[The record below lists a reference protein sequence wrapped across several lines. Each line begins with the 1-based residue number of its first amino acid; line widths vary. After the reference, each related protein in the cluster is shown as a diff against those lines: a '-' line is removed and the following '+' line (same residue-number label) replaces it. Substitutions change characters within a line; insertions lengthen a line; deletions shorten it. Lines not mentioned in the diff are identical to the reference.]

1 MDTMNT
7 RRHSKLKKVAAFTAG
22 LLLSTN
28 LLLLHPGSISAATRN
43 EPSAWALEDVS
54 KAYTH
59 NLVPYG
65 LMNNFRND
73 ITRAELSQIA
83 VRLYESLTGLKAVTP
98 TANPFKDTKDE
109 NVLKAYAL
117 NIVGGMGNKRFAP
130 NEPVTREQIAV
141 MLYNTLQKA
150 NMADRLKSTPSQ
162 AFTDAGSIASWA
174 GSAVDKLSSSGI
186 LQGTA
191 SKGGNVFQPK
201 AKASREQ
208 IFALAYRINDLY
220 GPIYVRSEYELLG
233 AVEQTDKTLL
243 FQDDKAKKIYEESVR
258 VVAQIIKPGMS
269 DIEKEIAIHD
279 YIVLHT
285 AYDYDNF
292 LKDTIPDDSYSA
304 YGVLFHG
311 IAVCQGY
318 AYAAHLLLELT
329 GIDSQIVIGTA
340 DGISHGW
347 NKVKIGNEYYN
358 LDVTWD
364 DPVPDEEGRL
374 TYSYFNVTD
383 KELMKDHIWDNSKW
397 PEATATAFNYYE
409 YKNLAVHSYEQLKE
423 RIFSAVAS
431 HETALTFKLA
441 YEGASMADLTSAM
454 NLTHGLSGY
463 SYSYNNLSIT
473 LELQYR

>member
-1 MDTMNT
+1 MKPRT
-7 RRHSKLKKVAAFTAG
+7 HSKLKKIAAFTAG

-28 LLLLHPGSISAATRN
+28 ILLLHPGSISAANRN
-43 EPSAWALEDVS
+43 EPSAWAVEDVS

-65 LMNNFRND
+65 LMNNFRSD

-83 VRLYESLTGLKAVTP
+83 VRLYESLTGVKAITP
-98 TANPFKDTKDE
+98 ALNPFKDTKDE

-117 NIVGGMGNKRFAP
+117 NIVGGLGNKRFAP
-130 NEPVTREQIAV
+130 NELVTREQIAV

-150 NMADRLKSTPSQ
+150 NLADRLKSTQPQ
-162 AFTDAGSIASWA
+162 TFTDAASIAGWA
-174 GSAVDKLSSSGI
+174 GSAVDQLASSGI
-186 LQGTA
+186 LQGTV
-191 SKGGNVFQPK
+191 SKGGIAFQPK

-208 IFALAYRINDLY
+208 IFALAYRISDLY

-243 FQDDKAKKIYEESVR
+243 FQDGKTKQIYEESVR
-258 VVAQIIKPGMS
+258 VVAEIIKPGMN

-279 YIVLHT
+279 YIVIHT

-292 LKDTIPDDSYSA
+292 LKNTIPDDSYSA

-318 AYAAHLLLELT
+318 AYAAHLLLELA

-383 KELMKDHIWDNSKW
+383 KELMKDHIWENSKW

-409 YKNLAVHSYEQLKE
+409 YKNLAMHSYDQLKE
-423 RIFSAVAS
+423 RILNAVAS
-431 HETALTFKLA
+431 HETALTLKLA

-454 NLTHGLSGY
+454 NLTRGLSGY
-463 SYSYNNLSIT
+463 AYSYNNLSIN